1 MPNITASR
9 RNHQSPPSKSGRRFL
24 CLNLS
29 GVAKSVAIRRDRTQW
44 FQSRGREFESL
55 CAHTICRQNSLQ
67 NLNTFMTL
75 DVHFCES
82 VPIMMQHGFVLPYGD
97 ARAAA
102 TSAYEAEQAGWDG
115 FFVWDA
121 VWGIDAWVALTA
133 AAMLTERIRLGTL
146 LSPISRMRPWQLA

>member
-82 VPIMMQHGFVLPYGD
+82 VPIMMEHIACIQGKRETILTVTVCKIWSCTKLMGV
-97 ARAAA
+97 AAF
-102 TSAYEAEQAGWDG
+102 S
-115 FFVWDA
+115 
-121 VWGIDAWVALTA
+121 
-133 AAMLTERIRLGTL
+133 GTL
-146 LSPISRMRPWQLA
+146 RDLESVPIK